1 MINVSYTDSIFHY
14 EPITNKISR
23 NCFFDI
29 HCFLHFTDNSI
40 LPTYGDP
47 NYDQLGKVRP
57 ILIHLNK

>member
-1 MINVSYTDSIFHY
+1 MINVSYTDPIFHY

-23 NCFFDI
+23 NWFFDI

-47 NYDQLGKVRP
+47 NYDQLGK
-57 ILIHLNK
+57 